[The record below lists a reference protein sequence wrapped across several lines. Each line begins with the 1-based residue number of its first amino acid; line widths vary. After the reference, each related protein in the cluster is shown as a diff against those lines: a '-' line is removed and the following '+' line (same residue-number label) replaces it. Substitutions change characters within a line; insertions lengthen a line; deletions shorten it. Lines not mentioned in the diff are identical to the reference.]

1 MRVASVVVGGSLLV
15 GMCAARA
22 GLPLITIDPNSYST
36 GQIITD
42 STGEGQFSALSAYL
56 NPASN
61 VPPQQQ
67 YLLQSSAVFASQ
79 APLTCNSYLGGPCAP
94 SGSPVSNCGPIR
106 RW

>member
-56 NPASN
+56 NPG
-61 VPPQQQ
+61 P
-67 YLLQSSAVFASQ
+67 SAC
-79 APLTCNSYLGGPCAP
+79 PDG
-94 SGSPVSNCGPIR
+94 R
-106 RW
+106 H